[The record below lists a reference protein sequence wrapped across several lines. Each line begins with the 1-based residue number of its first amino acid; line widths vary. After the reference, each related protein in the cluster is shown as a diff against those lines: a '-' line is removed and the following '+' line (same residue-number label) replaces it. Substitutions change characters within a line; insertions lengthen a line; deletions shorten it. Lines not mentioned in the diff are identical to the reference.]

1 GDPVTAAVHC
11 EVRKIAYRQSK
22 DGLVVSFV
30 VHPADMPDALATA
43 PLGQRYMLALAA
55 IGDDEQP
62 IPVPE
67 QKPSAPYRS
76 IAGKERYALSDER
89 ERAVTRAGMLPSDP
103 KFRQWAALT
112 YPGIAMLDSAMAEDF
127 IRETCGIDSRRELLT
142 NDKAYQAFLAL
153 ETEYGIATG
162 KIAEP
167 R

>member
-1 GDPVTAAVHC
+1 VTNAVHC
-11 EVRKIAYRQSK
+11 EVRKVAYRQSK

-62 IPVPE
+62 ILV
-67 QKPSAPYRS
+67 QTTAPQPDRS
-76 IAGKERYALSDER
+76 VAGKERYLLSDER
-89 ERAVTRAGMLPSDP
+89 ERAVARAGLYPKDP
-103 KFRQWAALT
+103 AFRRWAASD
-112 YPGIAMLDSAMAEDF
+112 YDGIAMLDGDMAADF
-127 IRETCGIDSRRELLT
+127 IRERCDVTSRRELLT
-142 NDKAYQAFLAL
+142 NDRAYEAFLAL
-153 ETEYGIATG
+153 ETEYGIASG

>member
-1 GDPVTAAVHC
+1 MTAAVHC

-89 ERAVTRAGMLPSDP
+89 ERAVTRAGILAGDSH
-103 KFRQWAALT
+103 FRDWVAKRGFRGKTFVTDAEAA
-112 YPGIAMLDSAMAEDF
+112 DF
-127 IRETCGIDSRRELLT
+127 IREQCWITSRRELLM
-142 NDKAYQAFLAL
+142 DDAAYARFIAL
-153 ETEYGIATG
+153 ETEYGIAIG